1 MVLLL
6 VAKEAGVGRGIV
18 LVQGQLILVN
28 ALNTVVAVEKVAV
41 AAAGAVQA
49 YLEQVVEELHLLLE
63 EVVLGVAI
71 LLVEVGL

>member
-1 MVLLL
+1 M
-6 VAKEAGVGRGIV
+6 
-18 LVQGQLILVN
+18 LVN
-28 ALNTVVAVEKVAV
+28 ALNRAAAVEKVAV
-41 AAAGAVQA
+41 VVAVVVQA